1 MNRWKHRW
9 KRAASLAGA
18 ALVLAAGLAAC
29 APAEES
35 SSLAGEE
42 SSQLALE
49 NDGATTQLVV
59 AEISHSPERTAALEE
74 IAAKYM
80 ADFPQTRVEIVTVE
94 DSQEALAMLEGGQAD
109 LVELSQ
115 QEQPGA
121 VEQGLLVDLEPY
133 LDVWEERSSL
143 TMAAKAVLSS
153 MGNGRAFLM
162 PITLNQDL
170 VYYRSDWFE
179 AYNQD
184 KTEGLVYCR
193 IWEDFIDAAEK
204 LSDKGAAGLVFGGQ
218 EHLVDLFDSVL
229 WSTTNVGRMADT
241 AASYFSNVEGNT
253 TLFTLE
259 HAASAVEQ
267 FAQLVESA
275 VPQEALTWTED
286 QAVEAFINGEAITLI
301 AGQDRMEEI
310 AAAMDEGACKLGEC
324 ALVPYDSPINRSGI
338 LFYNTLFDENASCH
352 LALGMGY
359 SSCLKDFEKYTPDEA
374 RELGVNDS
382 MIHEDFM
389 IGSPDLRITGIT
401 ADGREVPI
409 FINGDWA
416 E

>member
-170 VYYRSDWFE
+170 VYYRFL
-179 AYNQD
+179 
-184 KTEGLVYCR
+184 TTV
-193 IWEDFIDAAEK
+193 
-204 LSDKGAAGLVFGGQ
+204 
-218 EHLVDLFDSVL
+218 VL
-229 WSTTNVGRMADT
+229 WVNRFEILIGQKTP
-241 AASYFSNVEGNT
+241 Y
-253 TLFTLE
+253 L
-259 HAASAVEQ
+259 
-267 FAQLVESA
+267 LV
-275 VPQEALTWTED
+275 
-286 QAVEAFINGEAITLI
+286 
-301 AGQDRMEEI
+301 
-310 AAAMDEGACKLGEC
+310 C
-324 ALVPYDSPINRSGI
+324 
-338 LFYNTLFDENASCH
+338 
-352 LALGMGY
+352 
-359 SSCLKDFEKYTPDEA
+359 
-374 RELGVNDS
+374 GVVRKRRYQ
-382 MIHEDFM
+382 MV
-389 IGSPDLRITGIT
+389 R
-401 ADGREVPI
+401 R
-409 FINGDWA
+409 
-416 E
+416 